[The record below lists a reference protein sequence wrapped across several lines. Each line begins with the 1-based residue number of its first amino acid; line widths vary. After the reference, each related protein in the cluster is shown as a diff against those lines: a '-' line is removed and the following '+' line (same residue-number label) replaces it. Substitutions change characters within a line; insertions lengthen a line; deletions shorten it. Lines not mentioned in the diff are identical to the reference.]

1 MSLGGQPEQKEGYYV
16 NPTIFTDVADTAKIN
31 TDEIFGPVAVLHSFT
46 DDKEVIKRANDS
58 EYGLFGRLLKGGID
72 PKLY

>member
-1 MSLGGQPEQKEGYYV
+1 MSVGGAAAEQKEGYYV
-16 NPTIFTDVADTAKIN
+16 NPTVFTDVSDDAKIN

-58 EYGLFGRLLKGGID
+58 EYGLFGEYRR
-72 PKLY
+72 